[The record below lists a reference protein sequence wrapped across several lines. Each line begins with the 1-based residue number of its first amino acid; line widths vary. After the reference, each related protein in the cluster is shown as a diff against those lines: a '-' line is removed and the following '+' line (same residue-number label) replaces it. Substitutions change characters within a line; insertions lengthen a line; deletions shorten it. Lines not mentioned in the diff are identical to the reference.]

1 MSFDEPNIL
10 TPRPGN
16 TAMAVADASA
26 GTARSAVTITPDD
39 DNDLESPTRG
49 IYLGTGG
56 DLKVDMLDDGSQII
70 FKNMIAGVVYPLRVK
85 RIYETGTTIS
95 DILGVY

>member
-1 MSFDEPNIL
+1 MSFDEPTIL

-16 TAMAVADASA
+16 TAAAVADVSA
-26 GTARSAVTITPDD
+26 GAARAAFAITPDD
-39 DNDLESPTRG
+39 DNDLDSSPRG

-70 FKNMIAGVVYPLRVK
+70 FKNMIAGVIYPLRVK
-85 RIYETGTTIS
+85 RVYLTNTS
-95 DILGVY
+95 AADILGVY